1 MDPCLG
7 RHTQRNATIYF
18 GPGKSLERFRACLKI
33 PWSPAARDFGCS
45 QGGEVGASPQRA
57 VTAEPTLAA
66 AKRPAARRVFAE
78 KAGWLRCSSVTA
90 PLRGC
95 SLVAPRHPAFSTKT
109 GPHGIFRQAL
119 SNPRPAKIL
128 AAGNCAR
135 RCTSATHAF

>member
-1 MDPCLG
+1 MPNKMDKVEL
-7 RHTQRNATIYF
+7 
-18 GPGKSLERFRACLKI
+18 RACLKI
-33 PWSPAARDFGCS
+33 PWGPAARDFGCS

-66 AKRPAARRVFAE
+66 AKRPAARRVFVE

-109 GPHGIFRQAL
+109 GPHVIFRQAL
-119 SNPRPAKIL
+119 SMAYRPVEVNDTKVIPHSFS
-128 AAGNCAR
+128 NSSNSFCALDL
-135 RCTSATHAF
+135 TLV

>member
-1 MDPCLG
+1 MCMVKLWADSWL
-7 RHTQRNATIYF
+7 
-18 GPGKSLERFRACLKI
+18 RACLKI
-33 PWSPAARDFGCS
+33 PRGPAARDFGCS

-66 AKRPAARRVFAE
+66 GKRPAARRVFAE

-109 GPHGIFRQAL
+109 GLHVIFRQAL
-119 SNPRPAKIL
+119 RPNRCCYVSEFS
-128 AAGNCAR
+128 GNKAYYACLQVVMF
-135 RCTSATHAF
+135 AFRDL